1 MKFIDITITAVTAI
15 ASVNAIAV
23 PESDHTLQARSI
35 PQPNES
41 QVLLERRS
49 PSSYG
54 GWGNGNNMWGNSGWG
69 SSAWNGGWGS
79 SMGNWGGGWGNSMQQ
94 RWGWFLAQT
103 SIYQRLIV
111 FTRVH

>member
-35 PQPNES
+35 PQPES
-41 QVLLERRS
+41 QTVLERRS

-54 GWGNGNNMWGNSGWG
+54 GG
-69 SSAWNGGWGS
+69 
-79 SMGNWGGGWGNSMQQ
+79 GNWGSG
-94 RWGWFLAQT
+94 
-103 SIYQRLIV
+103 
-111 FTRVH
+111 

>member
-23 PESDHTLQARSI
+23 PESDHVLQARSI

-41 QVLLERRS
+41 QTVLERRS

-54 GWGNGNNMWGNSGWG
+54 GGWNNQIWGNNMWSNSM
-69 SSAWNGGWGS
+69 WN
-79 SMGNWGGGWGNSMQQ
+79 NPWGGGTMWGDRAWNS
-94 RWGWFLAQT
+94 WW
-103 SIYQRLIV
+103 
-111 FTRVH
+111 

>member
-41 QVLLERRS
+41 QTVLERRS

-54 GWGNGNNMWGNSGWG
+54 GGWGGSNNMWGSGWGG
-69 SSAWNGGWGS
+69 SSAWNGGWGNG
-79 SMGNWGGGWGNSMQQ
+79 MGSWNGGWGSSMQ
-94 RWGWFLAQT
+94 RWGW
-103 SIYQRLIV
+103 
-111 FTRVH
+111 

>member
-54 GWGNGNNMWGNSGWG
+54 GWGNVAGAVVRGTAAGVVVWVTGAVVGETVCNKDGD
-69 SSAWNGGWGS
+69 
-79 SMGNWGGGWGNSMQQ
+79 GNWNTGMTP
-94 RWGWFLAQT
+94 LEC
-103 SIYQRLIV
+103 Y
-111 FTRVH
+111 

>member
-23 PESDHTLQARSI
+23 PESDHVLQARSI

-54 GWGNGNNMWGNSGWG
+54 GVWGGNSFVPSWNNWSNWPSWG
-69 SSAWNGGWGS
+69 GMGGMGSWNGGWTNGFT
-79 SMGNWGGGWGNSMQQ
+79 Q
-94 RWGWFLAQT
+94 RWGW
-103 SIYQRLIV
+103 
-111 FTRVH
+111 